1 MSQSYDGVPPAKIV
15 VFNIMG
21 QQIISGKDCT
31 SLSLVGIP
39 SDIYIVK
46 VHKKK
51 IT

>member
-21 QQIISGKDCT
+21 QQIIRGKDCT

-46 VHKKK
+46 VNKKR
-51 IT
+51 